1 MSNKKISK
9 ESVVQT
15 INVETGEVVEQI
27 NTKTYS
33 VDREPNYIK
42 MYIDDITRL
51 NDLPKGLSP
60 ILLEL
65 VRTMGYNNI
74 IPAYKPI
81 KMMVCRRLDISLNYL
96 DKSIQKLHKKGI
108 LIRIH
113 RGIYMADPDLFA
125 RGKWEDI
132 KSLRLIVDYD
142 KDGSKKLKSD
152 LSEQMQLRLNL

>member
-1 MSNKKISK
+1 MSSKKISK
-9 ESVVQT
+9 ESLVQT
-15 INVETGEVVEQI
+15 LNIETGEIVEQI

-33 VDREPNYIK
+33 VEREPNYIK

-51 NDLPKGLSP
+51 NDLPKGLST

-81 KMMVCRRLDISLNYL
+81 KMMVCKRLDISLNYL